1 MANSY
6 SRCCIFN
13 NVNFNDRFIMK
24 RITNII
30 EVECENFMLDVKYW
44 YTKGHAGNYN
54 TPPEEDEVDIKRVY
68 INSYTTQGNEVI
80 RINKRIIPNKEK
92 LPSSWEEIIVQEI
105 SDDIENFI

>member
-1 MANSY
+1 
-6 SRCCIFN
+6 
-13 NVNFNDRFIMK
+13 MK

-54 TPPEEDEVDIKRVY
+54 TPPEEDMIDIKRVY
-68 INSYTTQGNEVI
+68 IKTYTTEDNDVI
-80 RINKRIIPNKEK
+80 VINKRLLPASGNK
-92 LPSSWEEIIVQEI
+92 LPSSWEEILVGEI